1 MLATAIIVFREI
13 LEAALIIGIVGAATQ
28 GVARRSLWIVLGVL
42 AGSVGAVI
50 VAGLAEVIVELAD
63 GMGQEL
69 FNALILL
76 AAVSMLAWHN
86 IWMASHSRE
95 LAVQMK
101 QVGSAVKEGGEPMFA
116 LLLVVA
122 LAVLREGSEIVLF
135 LYGQAAQGVAMPAML
150 SGGSAGLLAGLAIG
164 VAMYLG
170 LLRIPTKHLFTVTGW
185 MILLLAAGMASQAAN
200 FLVQADMLPTWGKLW
215 DISSVLSNQSMLGS
229 LLHTLVGYDA
239 APMGIQMAVY
249 AVTILSIGG
258 AMKMVNQTQKNDGV
272 TLASVAKIAVT
283 VAVFPLLISGA
294 HDVNAGPA
302 SKVYTLNIEAGETE
316 LEFLGGTYDDNN
328 NGVDGERAWKVAV
341 GHGMTDWWKSEVEF
355 EWEKEPDEGTK
366 YTEVEL
372 VNIFRFSEPGEFF
385 VDIGLFT
392 ELKFSDESDDANKLE
407 IGPMFQKEIGRT
419 VNNLNLIWVR
429 DYGSNAD
436 HDTEFEY
443 TWQSRWKGDPR
454 LEFGVQGMGETGNWD
469 DMNSGHDQEHKMGP
483 AVFGQF
489 KTGPGN
495 NKIKYD
501 AAVLVGM
508 TDDTPDTTLRF
519 QLEYEIY

>member
-28 GVARRSLWIVLGVL
+28 GVPYRGWWLVTGVMVGM
-42 AGSVGAVI
+42 AGAVG

-95 LAVQMK
+95 LVAQMK

-135 LYGQAAQGVAMPAML
+135 LHGQAASGQAAGSML
-150 SGGSAGLLAGLAIG
+150 SGGLAGLGIG
-164 VAMYLG
+164 VAVGLGMYMG
-170 LLRIPTKHLFTVTGW
+170 LLRIPTKYLFQVTGW
-185 MILLLAAGMASQAAN
+185 MILLLAAGMASQAAK
-200 FLVQADMLPTWGKLW
+200 FLVQADMLPPWGRVW
-215 DISSVLSNQSMLGS
+215 DSSAWLANDTVVGS
-229 LLHTLVGYDA
+229 LLHTLIGYDA
-239 APMGIQMAVY
+239 TPMGIQLFVY
-249 AVTILSIGG
+249 VVTIILIGA
-258 AMKMVNQTQKNDGV
+258 AMKVVNKTQLPEGV
-272 TLASVAKIAVT
+272 KVAPIALAVLLL
-283 VAVFPLLISGA
+283 PLAMMAPGNA
-294 HDVNAGPA
+294 HAGPA
-302 SKVYTLNIEAGETE
+302 SKVYTLNIEAGESE
-316 LEFLGGTYDDNN
+316 LEFLGGTYDDDNN
-328 NGVDGERAWKVAV
+328 NVDGERAWKVAI
-341 GHGMTDWWKSEVEF
+341 GHGVTDWWKSEVEF
-355 EWEKEPDEGTK
+355 EWEKESNEGTK

-372 VNIFRFSEPGEFF
+372 VNIFRFTEPGEYF
-385 VDIGLFT
+385 VDVGLFT
-392 ELKFSDESDDANKLE
+392 ELKFPDEGDDANKLE

-443 TWQSRWKGDPR
+443 TWQSRWKGNPA

-469 DMNSGHDQEHKMGP
+469 DSKPGHDQEHKMGP
-483 AVFGQF
+483 AIFGEI
-489 KTGPGN
+489 KTGPGH
-495 NKIKYD
+495 NKMKYD

-508 TDDTPDTTLRF
+508 TDDTPDATLRF
-519 QLEYEIY
+519 QVEYEIY